1 MDAELFPRPRTEVAP
16 GAVHVPDWL
25 DPRRQSELLAACRDW
40 ARPPAGLRTVR
51 TPGGGTM
58 TARQVCLGWHWAP
71 VRNCPNCRR
80 AVRDNPECPGRHW
93 YPYAYAR
100 TVTDGDGAPVKPFP
114 HWLGELGREAVRD
127 TLGPRQAPYD
137 IALVNFYDGDA
148 RMGMHRDSDEDSD
161 APVVSLSLGDT
172 CLFRFGNTETR
183 TKPYTDVEL
192 RSGDLFVFGG
202 PSRLAYHGVP
212 RVHSG
217 TAPPELGLTGRLNIT
232 LRVSGL

>member
-1 MDAELFPRPRTEVAP
+1 MEAELFPRERAVVAP

-25 DPRRQSELLAACRDW
+25 DAGAQRELLDACRAW

-58 TARQVCLGWHWAP
+58 TARQVCLGWHW
-71 VRNCPNCRR
+71 
-80 AVRDNPECPGRHW
+80 

-100 TVTDGDGAPVKPFP
+100 TVVDGDGAPVKPFP
-114 HWLGELGREAVRD
+114 ERLGTLARRAVRD
-127 TLGPRQAPYD
+127 ALGEEAEPYD
-137 IALVNFYDGDA
+137 IALINFYDSDA
-148 RMGMHRDSDEDSD
+148 RMGMHRDADERST

-172 CLFRFGNTETR
+172 CVFRFGNTESRTR
-183 TKPYTDVEL
+183 PYTDVEL

-212 RVHSG
+212 RVHPG
-217 TAPPELGLTGRLNIT
+217 TAPPELGLTGRLNVT